1 MQRSPKQ
8 WPRLWADL
16 TTTDFADAAL
26 RDAVAI
32 LPVAAIEQHGPH
44 LPLATDAIINQGVI
58 DAACAT
64 PGLRAV
70 ILPMQAIGTSHE
82 HLAFPGTLSFD
93 AGALIAQW
101 IRIGEGVRR
110 AGLRKLLIFNSHG
123 GQAGLPE
130 IVATDLRARLGMIV
144 AWASPGAFGAP
155 EGSVD
160 GVEAAH
166 GLHGGLKE
174 TAMMLSLRP
183 DLVRMEAL
191 ASFPS
196 HGQLMEADFVHL
208 RATGRTGYGWQT
220 QDLNPAGAVGNA
232 AAATADLGAAL
243 IAHAARGLVALIE
256 DLLRFELP
264 SEVERPS
271 APASAPA
278 PGGRGGSSH

>member
-1 MQRSPKQ
+1 LIQFPKQ
-8 WPRLWADL
+8 WPKQWSDL
-16 TTTDFADAAL
+16 TTTDFADVAI
-26 RDAVAI
+26 RNAVAI

-58 DAACAT
+58 DAACALAEL
-64 PGLRAV
+64 PAV
-70 ILPMQAIGTSHE
+70 VLPMQAIGTSHE

-101 IRIGEGVRR
+101 TRIGEGVHR

-144 AWASPGAFGAP
+144 AWASPGAFGSP

-160 GVEAAH
+160 PAEAAH

-174 TAMMLSLRP
+174 TAMMLHLRP
-183 DLVRMEAL
+183 DLVRSAAV

-196 HGQLMEADFVHL
+196 RGERMETDYLQL

-220 QDLNPAGAVGNA
+220 QDLNPAGVVGNA
-232 AAATADLGAAL
+232 AAATPELGARF
-243 IAHAARGLVALIE
+243 IDHAARGLVELIG
-256 DLLRFELP
+256 DMARFELP
-264 SEVERPS
+264 MR
-271 APASAPA
+271 
-278 PGGRGGSSH
+278 